1 LLIEKQTSE
10 HTGTMLQLTK
20 NIWLKK
26 K

>member
-20 NIWLKK
+20 NIWLNQK
-26 K
+26 